1 MSFLFVFSKQLELL
15 SIYIHL
21 SKSAYTRSGTC
32 HIKAMCRSKFPIAKA
47 NQSKNVEINRTID
60 VRLPNTGAQS
70 NIIEQPKMSPKCR
83 ISIEFGD
90 WWLTLLCWI
99 GVWLSS
105 IVVRLSSIS
114 NFNWC
119 PFWLCLA
126 MEHIRLRSIDFDI
139 SMGNFLSILFDW
151 HCLWLHVANHYWY
164 W

>member
-83 ISIEFGD
+83 ISIEFD
-90 WWLTLLCWI
+90 
-99 GVWLSS
+99 
-105 IVVRLSSIS
+105 
-114 NFNWC
+114 
-119 PFWLCLA
+119 
-126 MEHIRLRSIDFDI
+126 
-139 SMGNFLSILFDW
+139 
-151 HCLWLHVANHYWY
+151 
-164 W
+164 